1 MTILQ
6 AKVLDATHL
15 ELSKPISQPKGHNII
30 ISVADADSADESR
43 EQWLAISSQS
53 LSRAYSNS
61 EPEYTP
67 AMVRER
73 NPEYKT

>member
-15 ELSKPISQPKGHNII
+15 ELSKPISQTKGRDII
-30 ISVADADSADESR
+30 ISIADAESTDESR
-43 EQWLAISSQS
+43 EEWLALSGQS
-53 LSRAYSNS
+53 LSRAYSSS

-67 AMVRER
+67 SMVRER
-73 NPEYKT
+73 NPEYNT